1 MWYFLP
7 EWLKFWKRRNAE
19 PTQEEVLSEIIRK
32 RAEEQQAVIDRKI
45 EMDIDKIKET
55 EKFQA
60 VGCLPDK
67 DFFE

>member
-7 EWLKFWKRRNAE
+7 EWLKFWKKRNAE

-55 EKFQA
+55 EKFQS

>member
-7 EWLKFWKRRNAE
+7 EWIKFWKKRNAE
-19 PTQEEVLSEIIRK
+19 PTQEEVLSDIIRK
-32 RAEEQQAVIDRKI
+32 RAEEQQSVIDRKI
-45 EMDIDKIKET
+45 ETDIDKIKET
-55 EKFQA
+55 EKFQS

>member
-7 EWLKFWKRRNAE
+7 EWIKFWKKRNAE

-45 EMDIDKIKET
+45 ETDIDKIKET
-55 EKFQA
+55 EKFQS